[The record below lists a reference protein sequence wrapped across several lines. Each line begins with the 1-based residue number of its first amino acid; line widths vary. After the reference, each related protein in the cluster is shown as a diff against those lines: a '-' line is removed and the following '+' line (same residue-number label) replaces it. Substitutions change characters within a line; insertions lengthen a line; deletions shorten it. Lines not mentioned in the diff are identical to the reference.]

1 MAAATLART
10 VLLEARRGGLPWTA
24 LGVLAAALALSAFLS
39 QVALTEG
46 RELQSS
52 VTAAL
57 LRAAA
62 VFLLAAHVAASTLR
76 EANDKVL
83 ELLLALP
90 LGRTAHYLGRL
101 AGHAACGAALAVAF
115 ALPLLAW
122 ASPTAVA
129 AWGFSL
135 LLECGLVAAAALF
148 FSMSLSNVVAA
159 ISATTALYL
168 LARSIGAI
176 QMLADSPLAEPTLGT
191 NAARMAVDA
200 VAALLPRLDAVTRTE
215 WLLHG
220 APAAGPYAA
229 ALGGLLAYA
238 GLLVAAGLF
247 DFHRRNV

>member
-10 VLLEARRGGLPWTA
+10 VLLEARRGGLPWAA
-24 LGVLAAALALSAFLS
+24 LGVLVAALALSAFLS

-76 EANDKVL
+76 EANDKGL

-90 LGRTAHYLGRL
+90 LGRTTHYLGRL

-115 ALPLLAW
+115 SLPLLLW
-122 ASPTAVA
+122 ASPAAVA
-129 AWGFSL
+129 AWGLSL
-135 LLECGLVAAAALF
+135 VVECALVAAAALF
-148 FSMSLSNVVAA
+148 FAMSLSNLVAA
-159 ISATTALYL
+159 ISATTGLYL
-168 LARSIGAI
+168 LARSVTAI
-176 QMLADSPLAEPTLGT
+176 QALAASPLAEPTVGG
-191 NAARMAVDA
+191 NAARLAVDA
-200 VAALLPRLDAVTRTE
+200 VAALLPRLDSVTRTD
-215 WLLHG
+215 WLLYG
-220 APAAGPYAA
+220 VPAPGPYTA
-229 ALGGLLAYA
+229 ALAGLLLYA

-247 DFHRRNV
+247 DFHRRNL

>member
-10 VLLEARRGGLPWTA
+10 VLLEARRGGLPWAA
-24 LGVLAAALALSAFLS
+24 LGVLVAALALSAFLS

-57 LRAAA
+57 LRVAA
-62 VFLLAAHVAASTLR
+62 VFLLAAHVAASTQR
-76 EANDKVL
+76 EANDRIL

-90 LGRTAHYLGRL
+90 LGRTTHYLGRL

-115 ALPLLAW
+115 SLPLLAW
-122 ASPTAVA
+122 ASPAAVA

-135 LLECGLVAAAALF
+135 ALECGLVAAAALF

-159 ISATTALYL
+159 MAATTGLYL
-168 LARSIGAI
+168 LARSVAAI
-176 QMLADSPLAEPTLGT
+176 QALASSPLAEPTVGAK
-191 NAARMAVDA
+191 AAQVAVDA
-200 VAALLPRLDAVTRTE
+200 VAMLLPRLDAVTRSE
-215 WLLHG
+215 WLVYG
-220 APAAGPYAA
+220 APAGGPYAA
-229 ALGGLLAYA
+229 ALAGLLLYA